1 LDATVPVAL
10 FAAPNAFRHFGEFFM
25 NGLLQSDGIPVAND
39 LAFKDWTSCIALD
52 ALLCAAKAS
61 V

>member
-1 LDATVPVAL
+1 
-10 FAAPNAFRHFGEFFM
+10 M

-39 LAFKDWTSCIALD
+39 FAFKVCISCNALD

-61 V
+61 S